1 MNQKK
6 KVALVKG
13 ENRQENIK
21 KALSLIQEDLAD
33 IKKARSILIKP
44 NLVALQPDYANTHV
58 EAIEA
63 VIEFIREIVPA
74 TPITV
79 GEAAASAFYR
89 GLPTTQVFKDFD
101 YYRLEDNYANV
112 RLTQF
117 DEDREFIHSP
127 VLSIVGDTR
136 LRLTKRVSDFDYK
149 ISLSIPKTHN
159 FAIATF
165 GIKNMA
171 GLVMRQDMAMIH
183 GMKGG
188 VEVDAPKTLLD
199 RLPAGTVSR
208 ARRTLPN
215 WIINFLFRQYRAYRR
230 SVKMIHRNIAELA
243 KRTWPDLVVLDGFV
257 CMEGDGP
264 IDGSPVHLKTAIASA
279 DPVKA
284 DGLAA
289 RLIGL
294 EPEEIGYLCYLQEE
308 KMGEY
313 SLENLV
319 GDDLHQLRRTFKP
332 HGTVV
337 MRFLILECGFR
348 IIVF

>member
-1 MNQKK
+1 
-6 KVALVKG
+6 
-13 ENRQENIK
+13 
-21 KALSLIQEDLAD
+21 
-33 IKKARSILIKP
+33 
-44 NLVALQPDYANTHV
+44 
-58 EAIEA
+58 
-63 VIEFIREIVPA
+63 
-74 TPITV
+74 
-79 GEAAASAFYR
+79 
-89 GLPTTQVFKDFD
+89 
-101 YYRLEDNYANV
+101 
-112 RLTQF
+112 
-117 DEDREFIHSP
+117 
-127 VLSIVGDTR
+127 
-136 LRLTKRVSDFDYK
+136 
-149 ISLSIPKTHN
+149 
-159 FAIATF
+159 
-165 GIKNMA
+165 MA

-215 WIINFLFRQYRAYRR
+215 WIINFLFRQYRAYRQ

-243 KRTWPDLVVLDGFV
+243 KRSWPDLVVLDGFV

-319 GDDLHQLRRTFKP
+319 GDDLDRLRRTFKT
-332 HGTVV
+332 HGTYD
-337 MRFLILECGFR
+337 IQCQWS
-348 IIVF
+348 

>member
-1 MNQKK
+1 MSTK
-6 KVALVKG
+6 KVSLVRG
-13 ENRQENIK
+13 DNRKENIK
-21 KALSLIQEDLAD
+21 KALRLIEEDLGAV
-33 IKKARSILIKP
+33 KKARAILIKP
-44 NLVALQPDYANTHV
+44 NLVALRPDYANTHV

-79 GEAAASAFYR
+79 GEGAATAFYR
-89 GLPTTQVFKDFD
+89 GLPTTRVFKDFD
-101 YYRLEDNYANV
+101 YFRLADNYPRV
-112 RLTQF
+112 SLTQF
-117 DEDREFIHSP
+117 DDDREFIHSP
-127 VLSIVGDTR
+127 VLSIVGDTS
-136 LRLTKRVSDFDYK
+136 LRITKRVADFDYK

-199 RLPAGTVSR
+199 RLPPGTVSR
-208 ARRTLPN
+208 ARRRLPN
-215 WIINFLFRQYRAYRR
+215 WLINFFFRKYRAYRR
-230 SVKMIHRNIAELA
+230 SVTMIHRNIAELA
-243 KRTWPDLVVLDGFV
+243 KRAWPDLVVLDGFV

-294 EPEEIGYLCYLQEE
+294 EPEAIGYLCYLQEE

-319 GDDLHQLRRTFKP
+319 GDDLHGLQKRFKT
-332 HGTVV
+332 HGTYDIQCQW
-337 MRFLILECGFR
+337 RLAE
-348 IIVF
+348 